1 MSKEGLMTQRELY
14 EQDIV
19 RMQEAIKITNSRK
32 LKKDYAKAISRKKK
46 ELLRYDRFQKSTK

>member
-1 MSKEGLMTQRELY
+1 MPKEGLMTQRELY

-32 LKKDYAKAISRKKK
+32 LKKDYSKAISRKKK
-46 ELLRYDRFQKSTK
+46 ELLKYDRFQKSTK

>member
-1 MSKEGLMTQRELY
+1 MTQRELY

-32 LKKDYAKAISRKKK
+32 LKKDYSKAISRKKK
-46 ELLRYDRFQKSTK
+46 ELLKYDRFQQSTK